1 MQGGVSATIE
11 LDDAPIRAL
20 FGRLLA
26 FPAQLRS
33 AADEI
38 GEAMVASTQRRFA
51 AETGPDG
58 LKWKPS
64 QRVVKHG
71 GKTLQLTRRLYRS
84 LVHNVIAAA
93 ASGASV
99 EWGTN
104 VAYAWV
110 HQVGALLYHRAGT
123 VKINRRVKD
132 GEIQP
137 GFVKRGKSNFETEHT
152 FGNYA
157 VIIPARPFVGIDAGD
172 TAEIS
177 EILGDALARA
187 FAGNVAGRIA

>member
-1 MQGGVSATIE
+1 MQGGIAATYE

-20 FGRLLA
+20 FTRLLG
-26 FPAQLRS
+26 FPSQLNS

-38 GEAMVASTQRRFA
+38 GEAMVASTQRRFQ
-51 AETGPDG
+51 AETGPG
-58 LKWKPS
+58 YSAGWIPS
-64 QRVVKHG
+64 KRVLKHG

-84 LVHNVIAAA
+84 LVHNVISAAT
-93 ASGASV
+93 SGAAV

-110 HQVGALLYHRAGT
+110 HQIGALLYHRAGT
-123 VKINRRVKD
+123 VKVNRKVKD
-132 GEIQP
+132 GEILP
-137 GFVKRGKSNFETEHT
+137 GFVKRSKSNFETEHT

-172 TAEIS
+172 TTEIAEI
-177 EILGDALARA
+177 LTRRLAA
-187 FAGNVAGRIA
+187 AMAGRAGSIA